1 MQLETKSGN
10 LILEKYHSIQL
21 NYLPILEAVKND
33 LEVLKNTHSADLNA
47 HKMAYEQKTLE
58 LNEKRGVLSR
68 EIYRYGELL
77 KEKQRVTELTGL
89 LQVRFQE
96 MEDAITEF
104 ISQKIKINNDGLIDI
119 NDQKEKEYQT
129 KFHEL
134 SI

>member
-33 LEVLKNTHSADLNA
+33 LEVLKNKHSADLNT

-89 LQVRFQE
+89 L
-96 MEDAITEF
+96 
-104 ISQKIKINNDGLIDI
+104 
-119 NDQKEKEYQT
+119 
-129 KFHEL
+129 
-134 SI
+134 